1 MSRSIAF
8 VTAAPYDGF
17 ARKNRGA
24 SAHQDPHDGCNVK
37 RASILRLVG
46 LAVLW
51 GGSFLLMR
59 MASPYLAPPLFVFVR
74 VAIAALFL
82 LAVVR
87 KVSVT
92 KEDVI
97 VGALNSALP
106 FMLLAFAARSL
117 EAGTLSVLNA
127 TSPAFGAIVGAIVA
141 RALPPR
147 TVMLGLVLGVAGVG
161 VAVGKLS
168 SVAPLAVASSLGA
181 ALCYGLAAV
190 YTRTR
195 MSSTRAPAQGALAS
209 MITAGAIL
217 ALPAAATVPEVWPS
231 AQTWIAV
238 ALLGVFATGL
248 AYHVYFRLVADEG
261 PVAALSVTFLVPL
274 FAIAWSW
281 LVLDERVTLRVVLG
295 GALVLL
301 GTGLSTGVIG
311 PRRRT

>member
-1 MSRSIAF
+1 MK
-8 VTAAPYDGF
+8 T
-17 ARKNRGA
+17 
-24 SAHQDPHDGCNVK
+24 
-37 RASILRLVG
+37 ASIVRLVG

-59 MASPYLAPPLFVFVR
+59 MASPFLAPPLFVFVR

-82 LAVVR
+82 LAIVR
-87 KVSVT
+87 RVNVT

-127 TSPAFGAIVGAIVA
+127 TSPAFGAVIAALVA

-147 TVMLGLVLGVAGVG
+147 AVIAGLVVGVVGVG
-161 VAVGKLS
+161 VSVGKIS
-168 SVAPLAVASSLGA
+168 AVAPLAVAASLGA

-190 YTRTR
+190 YTRLR
-195 MSSTRAPAQGALAS
+195 MTSSRPPSQGALAS

-217 ALPAAATVPEVWPS
+217 VLPAVATVPDALPS
-231 AQTWIAV
+231 MQTCIAV
-238 ALLGVFATGL
+238 VLLGVFATGL

-274 FAIAWSW
+274 FAILWSW
-281 LVLDERVTLRVVLG
+281 IVLDEHVTLRVILG
-295 GALVLL
+295 GALVLV

-311 PRRRT
+311 RKRR